1 MRIDILYFSSLKDKV
16 KKNKETVDVDPDTN
30 LNQLIQFLKQKHPE
44 ISQNL
49 DNVMVAV
56 NEQYVE
62 KDYSLKEGDIVALIP
77 PVSGG

>member
-56 NEQYVE
+56 NEQYVD
-62 KDYSLKEGDIVALIP
+62 KNYSLKEGDIVALIP

>member
-1 MRIDILYFSSLKDKV
+1 MKIDILYFSSLKDKI
-16 KKNKETVDVDPDTN
+16 KKGKETIEIEQESD
-30 LNQLIQFLKQKHPE
+30 LSALIQNLKQKYPE

-49 DNVMVAV
+49 NNVMIAV

-62 KDYSLKEGDIVALIP
+62 KDYILKEGDTVALIP